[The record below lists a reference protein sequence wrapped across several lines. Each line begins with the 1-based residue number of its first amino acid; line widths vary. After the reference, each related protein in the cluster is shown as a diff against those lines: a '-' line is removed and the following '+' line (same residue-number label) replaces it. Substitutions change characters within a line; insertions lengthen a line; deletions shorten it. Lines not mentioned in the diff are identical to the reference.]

1 MAEAGCKV
9 GSNALWV
16 GFSLS
21 QAGAK
26 AVGDVV
32 PAASSENMK
41 ILLGSGNLQQWS
53 VGDAEQCVTRLTD
66 ASR

>member
-32 PAASSENMK
+32 PAASSENME
-41 ILLGSGNLQQWS
+41 ILLGSGNENSGLLEMLNS
-53 VGDAEQCVTRLTD
+53 VLPD
-66 ASR
+66 

>member
-1 MAEAGCKV
+1 MAETGCKV

-32 PAASSENMK
+32 PAASSENVE
-41 ILLGSGNLQQWS
+41 ILLGSGNENSGLLEMLNS
-53 VGDAEQCVTRLTD
+53 VLPD
-66 ASR
+66 

>member
-32 PAASSENMK
+32 PAASSENVE
-41 ILLGSGNLQQWS
+41 ILLGSGNENSGLLEMLNS
-53 VGDAEQCVTRLTD
+53 VLPD
-66 ASR
+66 